1 MYATI
6 MKTVTLFTLELGN
19 CFTYRLTD
27 HAVFCLDFA
36 LTLKTNQG
44 GVWLCYFSLHF
55 MFLEQSLLLIVFY
68 ISSSSLILG
77 YFYNPFISLLYGDE
91 KKKFKISFIDLYKEQ
106 KALL

>member
-77 YFYNPFISLLYGDE
+77 KINIITAKLYDSASMSRC
-91 KKKFKISFIDLYKEQ
+91 KLQ
-106 KALL
+106 TKAGK